1 MRELT
6 ESEVKDLPLP
16 VPHLIMNWVMKPNL
30 HKSCELEEWGKGASM
45 LDTVQKRGMS
55 SCVVKK
61 DKGDASIHLEWP
73 TKPCECDYTISG
85 HSPFIR
91 LQRFFRAS
99 KKQKGC

>member
-1 MRELT
+1 MNNELGY
-6 ESEVKDLPLP
+6 EA
-16 VPHLIMNWVMKPNL
+16 
-30 HKSCELEEWGKGASM
+30 KSCELEEWGKGASM

-99 KKQKGC
+99 KKQKGCWLTSVQTSKMLELTEN